1 MQNGL
6 FRKER
11 KLCTKPWEKTEIKSN
26 KSVKKCD
33 TNKQTNKQNVQY
45 WGRISRADIAPVFCG
60 CSARRKIIFSNG
72 SEITCFDF
80 YLNPVTKLT
89 FTFDLP
95 RHKETQPS
103 TSISV
108 SHKIV
113 SHFLR
118 EVAVKLQ
125 QKMHWTTWY
134 IRETC
139 EGILRADLLLA
150 IQIKLKLLASQQ
162 VLKVYALECNKG
174 FVSWL

>member
-33 TNKQTNKQNVQY
+33 TNKQTNKQNAQY
-45 WGRISRADIAPVFCG
+45 WGRISRTDIAPVFCG

-80 YLNPVTKLT
+80 YLNPVTKIT

-108 SHKIV
+108 SRKIV

-125 QKMHWTTWY
+125 QKNALDNVIYSWDVRRNFKSRSTSSHTNKSKALSLAA
-134 IRETC
+134 
-139 EGILRADLLLA
+139 GPKSLRTGV
-150 IQIKLKLLASQQ
+150 Q
-162 VLKVYALECNKG
+162 
-174 FVSWL
+174 

>member
-80 YLNPVTKLT
+80 YLNPVTKIT

-95 RHKETQPS
+95 RHKETQPQP
-103 TSISV
+103 
-108 SHKIV
+108 
-113 SHFLR
+113 FP
-118 EVAVKLQ
+118 VKLSRIFFAKLLLNFSK
-125 QKMHWTTWY
+125 KMHWTTWY

-150 IQIKLKLLASQQ
+150 IQIKVKLLASQQ

-174 FVSWL
+174 FASWL